1 MNFYLVIHMYWYLQ
15 YVTINTILCN
25 RFNYSLFFFQTN
37 HEHVFLQGEDRLY
50 MSISDGCASQDG
62 GCQDSSQSL
71 MSIGNKIWQIIPI
84 SHTYLGANW
93 PIRVGL
99 TE

>member
-1 MNFYLVIHMYWYLQ
+1 
-15 YVTINTILCN
+15 
-25 RFNYSLFFFQTN
+25 
-37 HEHVFLQGEDRLY
+37 

-99 TE
+99 TV